1 MVRATPDV
9 APATRTHLPADCQHR
24 SNLRLRALRIRQMVP
39 CDFLPYGDDNP
50 LPTHNRAQAQYRR
63 YRHLRPCRDEL
74 GRIVWLE
81 ARGSVNCI
89 LRLLFPR
96 NKGSL
101 IGRRGLSD
109 PGSRSRPPVWFE
121 LALISPRNRTELSKQ
136 LQKSG
141 KAVIL
146 LYGELY
152 GPPEPDPKLPDSTR
166 KNYHPGWGHLGAF
179 PMMLVVFRIESVSQ
193 AGKPYNER

>member
-1 MVRATPDV
+1 
-9 APATRTHLPADCQHR
+9 
-24 SNLRLRALRIRQMVP
+24 
-39 CDFLPYGDDNP
+39 
-50 LPTHNRAQAQYRR
+50 
-63 YRHLRPCRDEL
+63 
-74 GRIVWLE
+74 
-81 ARGSVNCI
+81 
-89 LRLLFPR
+89 
-96 NKGSL
+96 
-101 IGRRGLSD
+101 
-109 PGSRSRPPVWFE
+109 VWFE

-136 LQKSG
+136 LEKSG

-152 GPPEPDPKLPDSTR
+152 GPPEPDPKLPDSIR